1 MNILAIESSCDETA
15 AAVVADG
22 RAIKSNIVF
31 SQIDEHKK
39 YGGVVPEI
47 ASRRHVENISQV
59 TYLALKEANLT
70 LKEIDAIGVTYAP
83 GLIGALLVG
92 VNFAKGLA
100 YQNKLP
106 LVAVHHI
113 RSHVAANYLA
123 FDELTPPFVCLIASG
138 SHSHIV
144 LVEDYTKYRILG
156 RTRDDA
162 AGEAF
167 DKVARV
173 LGLEYPGG
181 VSIDALSKLGDAHA
195 IHFPQVHFKDAKYD
209 FSFSGVKT
217 SVINYVHHL
226 EQTKT
231 QINREDIAASFSQAV
246 TTILSDNA
254 VAAALEYKIK
264 RIVLAGGV
272 SANTML
278 RDKISNL
285 ATKHNLTMYVPPIA
299 LCTDNA
305 AMVASQSYY
314 EFLNGNLSNWGLNGK
329 SAVEIDY
336 AG

>member
-1 MNILAIESSCDETA
+1 MC
-15 AAVVADG
+15 
-22 RAIKSNIVF
+22 
-31 SQIDEHKK
+31 
-39 YGGVVPEI
+39 
-47 ASRRHVENISQV
+47 
-59 TYLALKEANLT
+59 
-70 LKEIDAIGVTYAP
+70 
-83 GLIGALLVG
+83 
-92 VNFAKGLA
+92 
-100 YQNKLP
+100 
-106 LVAVHHI
+106 I
-113 RSHVAANYLA
+113 R
-123 FDELTPPFVCLIASG
+123 D
-138 SHSHIV
+138 
-144 LVEDYTKYRILG
+144 R
-156 RTRDDA
+156 
-162 AGEAF
+162 
-167 DKVARV
+167 
-173 LGLEYPGG
+173 
-181 VSIDALSKLGDAHA
+181 
-195 IHFPQVHFKDAKYD
+195 
-209 FSFSGVKT
+209 
-217 SVINYVHHL
+217 HHL

-231 QINREDIAASFSQAV
+231 QINREEIAASFSQAV